1 MSRVLVVEDSQTQA
15 LQFQLLLKKHDFDVS
30 LAANGVEG
38 LSSIETSLP
47 DVVLTDLQ
55 MPEMDGLELVKQV
68 QKRWPH
74 LPVVL
79 MTAHGSEEIAA
90 EALRLGAASYVP
102 KHSSRYDIATTVRD
116 VLELI
121 QPQREQHRLREYLTL
136 AESDFLLTNDT
147 SLIRPLISRIEAD
160 VQQLWGREES
170 NCIRMFVALREALEN
185 AVYHG
190 NLEVSSELR
199 EDGGFEYY
207 ELANRRRQEAPYRD
221 RRVYVQSR
229 ISRDG
234 AQFTVRDEGPG
245 FDPQSLPDPT
255 DPANLEKASGRGLIL
270 IRTFMDDVRHNDSG
284 NEITMTK
291 RLNKPR

>member
-15 LQFQLLLKKHDFDVS
+15 LQFQMLLKKEGFDVT
-30 LAANGVEG
+30 LAANGAVG
-38 LSSIETSLP
+38 LQCIAESPP

-55 MPEMDGLELVKQV
+55 MPELDGLELVKQV
-68 QKRWPH
+68 QKRWPL
-74 LPVVL
+74 LPVIL

-90 EALRLGAASYVP
+90 EALRLGAASYFP
-102 KHSSRYDIATTVRD
+102 KHSARYDIATTVRD
-116 VLELI
+116 VLEVV
-121 QPQREQHRLREYLTL
+121 QPQREQHRLNEYLTA
-136 AESDFLLTNDT
+136 AESDFVLTNDT
-147 SLIRPLISRIEAD
+147 SLIRPLISRIESD
-160 VQQLWGREES
+160 VQQLWGGEES

-221 RRVYVQSR
+221 RRVHVQTR
-229 ISRDG
+229 ISRD
-234 AQFTVRDEGPG
+234 AAEFTVRDEGPG
-245 FDPQSLPDPT
+245 FDPESLPDPT

-270 IRTFMDDVRHNDSG
+270 IRTFMDDVRHNGTG